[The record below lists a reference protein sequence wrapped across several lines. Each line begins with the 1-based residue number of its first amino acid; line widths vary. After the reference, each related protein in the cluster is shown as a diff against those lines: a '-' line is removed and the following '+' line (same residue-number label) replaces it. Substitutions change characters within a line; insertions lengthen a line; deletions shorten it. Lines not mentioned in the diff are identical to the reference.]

1 MQNNKTFL
9 GIELGSTRIKS
20 VLIDENFQTMASGG
34 FEWENRLENG
44 IWTYHLDDVWT
55 GLQTSFRQ
63 LAAEFEATCGEPL
76 TTVSGIGISAMM
88 HGYLPFDKEGKQLAE
103 FRTWRNTTTEQ
114 AATILTEKFGF
125 NIPLRW
131 SIAHLYQA
139 MLNGED
145 HVRNIAFLTTL
156 AGYVHYE
163 LTGEKV
169 LGIGDASGMFPIDS
183 TINDYHPRMLAEFG
197 QIAAGS
203 ATAESAF
210 DQKLTGILPKVL
222 MAGENAGLLTEK
234 GARLL
239 DPTGKLKA
247 GIPLCPPEGDAGTGM
262 VATNSVS
269 ERTGNISAGTS
280 VFAMIVLEKELSR
293 VYPKIDMVTTPD
305 GKPVA
310 MAHCNNCSSDID
322 AWVRLCDEL
331 LKGFGVNA
339 EKTAL
344 YNFLYNISQNADPDC
359 GGLLSYNYY
368 SGEPVT
374 GLEQGRPLFVRTPD
388 SKLTLANFFR
398 NLLFSA
404 VASLKI
410 GMNIL
415 TERENVV
422 IDRLSGHGGLFK
434 TKDVGQKLV
443 AAALNAPV
451 IVSDS
456 AGEGGAWGIAILAA
470 YMEQTAS
477 MEQRN
482 TNESLGEYL
491 AHAVFK
497 DNVDVCALP
506 DRSDVEQFN
515 TYLERYKAGLAIE
528 KAAVESLK

>member
-1 MQNNKTFL
+1 
-9 GIELGSTRIKS
+9 
-20 VLIDENFQTMASGG
+20 LIDENFQTVASGG

-44 IWTYHLDDVWT
+44 LWTYRLEDVWT
-55 GLQTSFRQ
+55 GLQMSFKQ
-63 LAAEFEATCGEPL
+63 LAADFEKQCGKPL
-76 TTVSGIGISAMM
+76 TTVSGMGISAMM

-103 FRTWRNTTTEQ
+103 FRTWRNTTTEK

-125 NIPLRW
+125 HIPLRW

-139 MLNGED
+139 ILNGEE
-145 HVRNIAFLTTL
+145 HVRDIAFLTTL
-156 AGYVHYE
+156 AGYVHDE
-163 LTGEKV
+163 LTGERV

-183 TINDYHPRMLAEFG
+183 TTNDYNVLMLEEFG
-197 QIAAGS
+197 RMGS
-203 ATAESAF
+203 ML
-210 DQKLTGILPKVL
+210 DKKLTSVLPKVL
-222 MAGENAGLLTEK
+222 MAGDHAGVLTEK
-234 GARLL
+234 GAKLL
-239 DPTGKLKA
+239 DPTGKFQA

-280 VFAMIVLEKELSR
+280 VFTMIVLEKELSR
-293 VYPKIDMVTTPD
+293 MHPEIDMVTTPD

-331 LKGFGVNA
+331 LQGFGVNA
-339 EKTAL
+339 SKSDL

-388 SKLTLANFFR
+388 GKLTLANFFR
-398 NLLFSA
+398 SLLFSA

-410 GMNIL
+410 GMDIL

-434 TKDVGQKLV
+434 TKEVGQKLV

-451 IVSDS
+451 VVSDS

-470 YMEQTAS
+470 YMGQKNANAS
-477 MEQRN
+477 
-482 TNESLGEYL
+482 NESLSDYL
-491 AHAVFK
+491 SRTVFK
-497 DNVDVCALP
+497 ESAGVCVLP
-506 DRSDVEQFN
+506 SKAEVEQFN
-515 TYLERYKAGLAIE
+515 VYLERYKAGLPIE
-528 KAAVESLK
+528 KAAVENLK

>member
-1 MQNNKTFL
+1 MSKNNETFL

-20 VLIDENFQTMASGG
+20 VLIDENFQTIASGG

-44 IWTYHLDDVWT
+44 FWTYHLDDVWK
-55 GLQTSFRQ
+55 GLQASFKQ
-63 LAAEFEATCGEPL
+63 LAAEYEAKCGEPL
-76 TTVSGIGISAMM
+76 TTVSGMGISAMM
-88 HGYLPFDKEGKQLAE
+88 HGYLPFDKDGRQLAE
-103 FRTWRNTTTEQ
+103 FRTWRNTTTEK

-139 MLNGED
+139 ILNGED
-145 HVRNIAFLTTL
+145 HVRDITFLTTL

-183 TINDYHPRMLAEFG
+183 TVNDYNVRMLTEFERLV
-197 QIAAGS
+197 AGGI
-203 ATAESAF
+203 F
-210 DQKLTGILPKVL
+210 DQKLTCILPKVL
-222 MAGENAGLLTEK
+222 MAGENAGVLTEK
-234 GARLL
+234 GAKLL
-239 DPTGKLKA
+239 DPTGAFKA
-247 GIPLCPPEGDAGTGM
+247 GAPLCPPEGDAGTGM

-269 ERTGNISAGTS
+269 VRTGNISAGTS
-280 VFAMIVLEKELSR
+280 IFAMIVLEKELSG
-293 VYPKIDMVTTPD
+293 VYAEIDMVTTPD

-339 EKTAL
+339 EKSDL
-344 YNFLYNISQNADPDC
+344 YTFLYNLSQNADADC

-374 GLEQGRPLFVRTPD
+374 GLEKGRPLFVRTPD
-388 SKLTLANFFR
+388 SKFTLANFFR
-398 NLLFSA
+398 SLLFSA

-443 AAALNAPV
+443 AAVLNAPV
-451 IVSDS
+451 IVSES

-470 YMEQTAS
+470 YMGQKTA
-477 MEQRN
+477 
-482 TNESLGEYL
+482 NENLSEFLSQK
-491 AHAVFK
+491 VFK
-497 DNVDVCALP
+497 GNASVCVQP

-515 TYLERYKAGLAIE
+515 AYLERYKMGLAIE
-528 KAAVESLK
+528 RAAVKNLK